1 MKGKEFSSV
10 QQYTQLWSM
19 QTGLCQM
26 AFMSHG
32 MRRRAVT
39 LTIFLITVLAL
50 SGGVWRF
57 AYLQGL
63 DQLSARGQADLSLAS
78 DRLVGQLQRYRDLA
92 VFLADHP
99 QVEAVLRGASP
110 QAGQAFLQKI
120 ADKSAALDV
129 QVIDT
134 RRVVLASS
142 RSALNETVL
151 DRRFVRRALGGA
163 LGWGHGPDMP
173 LTDRAYFHAAPVFND
188 LGRVEGAVIVATD
201 LNGIDYDWRGSNPAA
216 FFTDDNGMVQIA
228 NRSELLF
235 WQRKNGAVGLTPPQG
250 AWGEFSAVTV
260 KGHEIWNMK
269 WGPYL
274 PDTALH
280 LTQSLP
286 VIGMTG
292 EVLLDTGPARRLA
305 WSQSAAVAALCLAFG
320 ALLFLATERRR
331 TLFEVNTRLER
342 QVAKRT
348 AALNASN
355 TELRREAT
363 EREEAQAA
371 LRRAQADLV
380 QAGKLSA
387 LGQMSAGISHE
398 LNQPLMAIR
407 SFAENAVQFME
418 RGKFDRASENLT
430 RISQMAARMARII
443 QNLRA
448 FARQESV
455 PQTRVDVARAVA
467 SAVEMTHGYLQAAGV
482 SLDYAAPAGPI
493 WVRGGEVRLGQVFV
507 NLISNAADAMTES
520 RIKKLSIVIETG
532 DVVSVRFCDTGP
544 GIEMPDKVFDPF
556 YTTKTVGS
564 DSGMGLGLSISYGIV
579 QSFGGDIRGS
589 NLDRGGAMFSVQLE
603 PGDEMESSI

>member
-1 MKGKEFSSV
+1 
-10 QQYTQLWSM
+10 
-19 QTGLCQM
+19 
-26 AFMSHG
+26 

-39 LTIFLITVLAL
+39 FAIFLITVLAL
-50 SGGVWRF
+50 SGGVWRY

-63 DQLSARGQADLSLAS
+63 DQLRARGQADLSLAS

-99 QVEAVLRGASP
+99 QVEAVLRGISP
-110 QAGQAFLQKI
+110 QAGRAFLQKI

-134 RRVVLASS
+134 RGVILASS
-142 RSALNETVL
+142 RSTLNEPVL
-151 DRRFVRRALGGA
+151 ERRFVRRALGGA

-173 LTDRAYFHAAPVFND
+173 LTDRAYFHAAPVFNKM
-188 LGRVEGAVIVATD
+188 
-201 LNGIDYDWRGSNPAA
+201 GIDYDWRGSNPAA
-216 FFTDDNGMVQIA
+216 FFTDDNGVVQIA

-235 WQRKNGAVGLTPPQG
+235 WQRKAGAVGLTPPQG
-250 AWGEFSAVTV
+250 ASADFSAVTV

-274 PDTALH
+274 PETALH
-280 LTQSLP
+280 LTQPLP

-418 RGKFDRASENLT
+418 RSKFDRASENLT
-430 RISQMAARMARII
+430 RISQMAERMARII

-455 PQTRVDVARAVA
+455 PQTKVDVARVVT
-467 SAVEMTHGYLQAAGV
+467 SAVEMTDGYLQEAGV
-482 SLDYAAPAGPI
+482 TLEYTAPTGPI

-520 RIKKLSIVIETG
+520 SPKKLSITIETG

-589 NLDRGGAMFSVQLE
+589 NLDGGGAMFSVQLE
-603 PGDEMESSI
+603 PGDEMEPPR